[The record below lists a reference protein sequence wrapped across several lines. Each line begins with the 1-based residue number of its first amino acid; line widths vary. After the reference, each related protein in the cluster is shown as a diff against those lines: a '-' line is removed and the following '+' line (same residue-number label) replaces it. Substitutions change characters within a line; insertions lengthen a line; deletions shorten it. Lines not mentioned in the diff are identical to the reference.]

1 MISVDVILEDKR
13 WSKKI
18 KKPSIFFSKLLK
30 LFQKRYSFSNKRAN
44 LSILLSNNNNI
55 KKLNKKFRKK
65 NKPTDILSFPFD
77 RKFKKFFLNKFSNLC
92 FDSFKNSFFFSQHL
106 FIISQFNMVK
116 I

>member
-65 NKPTDILSFPFD
+65 INQQIYCHFLLIENLIKILFYT
-77 RKFKKFFLNKFSNLC
+77 
-92 FDSFKNSFFFSQHL
+92 
-106 FIISQFNMVK
+106 
-116 I
+116 